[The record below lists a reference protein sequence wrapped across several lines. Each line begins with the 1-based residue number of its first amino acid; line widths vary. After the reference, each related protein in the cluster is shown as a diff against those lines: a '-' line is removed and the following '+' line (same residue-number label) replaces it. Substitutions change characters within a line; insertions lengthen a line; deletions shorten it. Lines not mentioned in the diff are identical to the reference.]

1 MILSDLVRLFSPII
15 LEILDQVVDFSIY
28 GERVGRELD
37 LLDRKLPKKIVFYLQ
52 INVFWARKTGTKL
65 NSFNWKSRHKMLF
78 LNRLM
83 ASLEITA

>member
-37 LLDRKLPKKIVFYLQ
+37 LLDRKLPKKIVCDNGPYF
-52 INVFWARKTGTKL
+52 TC
-65 NSFNWKSRHKMLF
+65 KSMFSGRGK
-78 LNRLM
+78 RVQ
-83 ASLEITA
+83 S